1 MKDCKNYQNLSVIF
15 FLQKFYK
22 NQKGI
27 TSLEYGLVGLAV
39 ATLVVAVLYG
49 ENNFVSVLT
58 HKFKQLTELVISAI
72 LSRS

>member
-1 MKDCKNYQNLSVIF
+1 MKNYKNYRSLSVIF

-27 TSLEYGLVGLAV
+27 TSLEYGLVGLAI

-58 HKFKQLTELVISAI
+58 DKFKQLTDLVISAI

>member
-1 MKDCKNYQNLSVIF
+1 MKDYKNYRSLSVIF

-27 TSLEYGLVGLAV
+27 TSLEYGLVGLAI

-49 ENNFVSVLT
+49 ESNFVSVLT
-58 HKFKQLTELVISAI
+58 DKFKQLTDLVISAI

>member
-1 MKDCKNYQNLSVIF
+1 MKDYKNYRSLSVIF

-27 TSLEYGLVGLAV
+27 TSLEYGLVGLAI

-58 HKFKQLTELVISAI
+58 DKFKQLTDLVISAI